1 MAMAAKNEPRA
12 IVVCVDECLG
22 GEIRGRYYNSSLAEE
37 KSFRSLAQLLMG
49 IEQTLELIDFP
60 KSYTATRSFTPE
72 IERVKAAQVA
82 DTSPP
87 DTMQWQSG
95 TLASF
100 SLRILFRQNS
110 SWQGSV
116 LWFEGNQEQSFRS
129 ALELIFLMYSAL
141 QQDATE

>member
-1 MAMAAKNEPRA
+1 MTKAAKFESRA
-12 IVVCVDECLG
+12 IVVCVDECLD

-60 KSYTATRSFTPE
+60 KSYTAPRSFTPVA
-72 IERVKAAQVA
+72 ERVKVAQA
-82 DTSPP
+82 SDSSPP

-95 TLASF
+95 NLASF
-100 SLRILFRQNS
+100 SLRVLFRQNA

-129 ALELIFLMYSAL
+129 ALELIFLMFSAL
-141 QQDATE
+141 QQDVAG